1 MFDQKNESM
10 NTAITYVAPKNK
22 TMTHSMSL
30 LNRISYIVA
39 ISIFV
44 FKKYWQTVLNFM
56 ELNMI
61 PTFKQFLQVKTENA
75 EKNKSYYQ

>member
-10 NTAITYVAPKNK
+10 NKAITYVAPKNK

-44 FKKYWQTVLNFM
+44 FKKYWQTVFNFM